1 MATKKTT
8 KKTTKQQTK
17 QYCCVSHVERLNN
30 PALQLSPTARCIPYT
45 SLSSVEEVNSQG
57 RIVRTSKEVIA
68 SNKDNFR
75 HFRVADFSI
84 ENLSASGALDKM
96 NRVQFKQSSSQVVSN
111 LESQLSN
118 IEQSFNNN

>member
-1 MATKKTT
+1 MAIKNTI
-8 KKTTKQQTK
+8 KQVTK

-30 PALQLSPTARCIPYT
+30 PVLQVSPTARCIPYT
-45 SLSSVEEVNSQG
+45 SLSSVEEVNSHG

-68 SNKDNFR
+68 SNKEYLR
-75 HFRVADFSI
+75 RFRVSDFSI

-96 NRVQFKQSSSQVVSN
+96 NRVQFKQSPSQVVSN
-111 LESQLSN
+111 LESQFSN